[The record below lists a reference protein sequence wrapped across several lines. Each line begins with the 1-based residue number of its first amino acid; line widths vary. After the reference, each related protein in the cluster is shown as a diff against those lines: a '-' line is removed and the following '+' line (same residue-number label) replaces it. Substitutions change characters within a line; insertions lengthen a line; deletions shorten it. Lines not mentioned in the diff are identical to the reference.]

1 MRKQLI
7 AVTFAVGL
15 ATSGAALLAQ
25 GRAGGVA
32 VAAGAMQVTPASLK
46 PGDQGRRLGAG
57 YLPTGAAPDSLA
69 FLPLPPASRSPAMAR
84 DEAASRAGLGMRGS
98 PRWDQAAIDAVLF
111 ATGDTT
117 NVFSCAAG
125 ITINAQNTPKLNA
138 LLRKAG
144 PDLGMAVY
152 PAKRKYMR
160 ARPFMVNHQPT
171 CTPRDEAVLRTDG
184 SYPSGHA
191 AIGWGWGL
199 LLAELIP
206 DRSSR
211 LVARGR
217 AFADSRRICNV
228 HWLSDTEEGG
238 VVASAVVARL
248 HAEPAF
254 LADMAAAR
262 QEIVA
267 LTLAE
272 PDKPDCTR
280 ENAALGTSN

>member
-1 MRKQLI
+1 MAVRRK
-7 AVTFAVGL
+7 AVL
-15 ATSGAALLAQ
+15 AAL
-25 GRAGGVA
+25 
-32 VAAGAMQVTPASLK
+32 VAAGLGAVAVGADNTPMVPQPATLK
-46 PGDQGRRLGAG
+46 PGDQGSRLGAG
-57 YLPTGAAPDSLA
+57 YLPRGAAPDSLM
-69 FLPLPPASRSPAMAR
+69 LVPLPPAPHSAALAR
-84 DEAASRAGLGMRGS
+84 DVAASRAALALRGS

-111 ATGDTT
+111 APGDTS

-125 ITINAQNTPKLNA
+125 FTINSANTPRLNA
-138 LLRKAG
+138 LLRRAG
-144 PDLGMAVY
+144 PDLAMAVY

-171 CTPRDEAVLRTDG
+171 CTPRDEAVLRADG

-199 LLAELIP
+199 ILAEVVP
-206 DRSSR
+206 ERATR

-248 HAEPAF
+248 HAEPTF
-254 LADMAAAR
+254 LADVAAAR
-262 QEIVA
+262 AEVA
-267 LTLAE
+267 AL
-272 PDKPDCTR
+272 DKTAMPDCAR
-280 ENAALGTSN
+280 ENAALGNTN